1 MYLKGHFIILL
12 VGGLSSL
19 PGALPEALW
28 VGSFTTSEVKTAE
41 SAPQPHVAVVSEE
54 ARVPGRVSLLCYLCW
69 WVIVIKTKAKTK
81 NHLATSTLICLPG
94 KVKIHS
100 LPSAQGRCNAKSCLS
115 SVSPPPSTCN
125 PLTWLIPTY
134 GIPSHSPKEEMAF

>member
-28 VGSFTTSEVKTAE
+28 VGSFTTSEVRTAE

-54 ARVPGRVSLLCYLCW
+54 ARVPGRAPLLCYLCW

-81 NHLATSTLICLPG
+81 
-94 KVKIHS
+94 K
-100 LPSAQGRCNAKSCLS
+100 
-115 SVSPPPSTCN
+115 PPSHLHPNLSAWESQNSFSAICTR
-125 PLTWLIPTY
+125 
-134 GIPSHSPKEEMAF
+134 EM